1 MKLTFQPSRTEPP
14 RRSDSRPSADHGAG
28 GAPVRRPAAASG
40 ETPRSASPHA
50 PGSCSS
56 RKLKHLVVFTR
67 QLHILVVSGSPL
79 VDAMAALQKQVKDP
93 AWRGVLD
100 RLRTRVEE
108 GQSLS
113 QAMEEAPEYFDPV
126 YRNLVAAGESS
137 GQLAPVLDRLA
148 GLARRR
154 LHVRSAIMGAV
165 LYPAL
170 LLCTAVVVI
179 CLLLFFV
186 IPRFSQL
193 FQTLDIPLPATTRVL
208 VSLSEFLRSYWW
220 AVLIGAGAV
229 VAAVRAWVRSPGG
242 RRTLDGMLIRLPYL
256 GGIVQGFTIAWIAR
270 ILGIL
275 LEGRVGVLDALKL
288 TRQSVRNVHYME
300 LIGRAEE
307 AVTRGEPVSAA
318 FAEADKISATLY
330 EAMRNGEQS
339 GRLGP
344 LLTSVAD
351 FMDEDN
357 EVIIKALTSIL
368 EPVILIVLGLL
379 VGLVAASLFT
389 PLFDMTAITEKGR

>member
-1 MKLTFQPSRTEPP
+1 M
-14 RRSDSRPSADHGAG
+14 
-28 GAPVRRPAAASG
+28 
-40 ETPRSASPHA
+40 
-50 PGSCSS
+50 
-56 RKLKHLVVFTR
+56 VVFTR

-154 LHVRSAIMGAV
+154 LHVRSAILGAV

-193 FQTLDIPLPATTRVL
+193 FQTLDIPLPATTKAL
-208 VSLSEFLRSYWW
+208 VALSEFLRSYWW

-275 LEGRVGVLDALKL
+275 LEGRVAVLDALKL

-368 EPVILIVLGLL
+368 DPVILIVLGLL